1 MMNYLNDKTREIVI
15 NSSDKERI
23 HFTQNFS
30 WIGYTQSINVFKK
43 LDDLKNYPKIY
54 RMPNLLLIGES
65 NNGKTAILRKY
76 SERNEAYVRES
87 DSQIINPVIY
97 VQAPPE
103 PDEKRFYNI
112 ILDNLFAPSKTTEK
126 IDSRQQRVIHLLKR
140 METKVLMIDEIHHV
154 LAGSTRKQRSFLN
167 VIKFLSNELQI
178 PIVCAG
184 TKDAFNAIQTDPQ
197 LSNRF
202 EPKILPR
209 WTNDLEYKRLL
220 LSFEKILPL
229 KKESMLIENSI
240 ADNILNKS
248 DGLIGE
254 ISKILELSCI
264 QAIETGKERIDNHII
279 NSIDYIPP
287 AKRRKQILY

>member
-1 MMNYLNDKTREIVI
+1 MNHLNDKTREIVI
-15 NSSDKERI
+15 NSSPEERI
-23 HFTQNFS
+23 ANTKKFS
-30 WIGYTQSINVFKK
+30 WIGYTQSISIFKK
-43 LDDLKNYPKIY
+43 LDDLKNYPKVY

-76 SERNEAYVRES
+76 DERNEAYVRES
-87 DSQIINPVIY
+87 DLQVINPVLY

-112 ILDNLFAPSKTTEK
+112 ILDSLFAPSKTTEK
-126 IDSRQQRVIHLLKR
+126 IDSRQQRVLHLLKR
-140 METKVLMIDEIHHV
+140 METKILMIDEIHHV
-154 LAGSTRKQRSFLN
+154 LAGSSRKQRTFLN

-209 WTNDLEYKRLL
+209 WTNDTEYKRLL

-229 KKESMLIENSI
+229 KKESNLIENSI

-264 QAIETGKERIDNHII
+264 QAIETGKERIDNQII

-287 AKRRKQILY
+287 TKRRKQILY

>member
-1 MMNYLNDKTREIVI
+1 MEHLNNKTRELIV
-15 NSSDKERI
+15 NCSPEERI
-23 HFTQNFS
+23 MMAKKFI
-30 WIGYTQSINVFKK
+30 WIGYTQSINIFKK

-54 RMPNLLLIGES
+54 RMPNLLLIGDS

-76 SERNEAYVRES
+76 SERNEAYIRNT
-87 DSQIINPVIY
+87 DSQVINPVVY

-112 ILDNLFAPSKTTEK
+112 ILDSLFAPTKTTEK
-126 IDSRQQRVIHLLKR
+126 IDSRQQRVINLLKK
-140 METKVLMIDEIHHV
+140 METQLLMIDEIHHV
-154 LAGSTRKQRSFLN
+154 LAGSSRKQRTFLN

-178 PIVCAG
+178 PIICAG

-202 EPKILPR
+202 EPKVLPK

-220 LSFEKILPL
+220 ASFEQVLPL
-229 KKESMLIENSI
+229 KKESLLIENSI
-240 ADNILNKS
+240 ADNILSKS

-254 ISKILELSCI
+254 ISKILELACI
-264 QAIETGKERIDNHII
+264 KAIETNKEKIDNQILD
-279 NSIDYIPP
+279 SIDYIPP
-287 AKRRKQILY
+287 FKRRKQILY